1 MTGVEAIST
10 SVPVF
15 KPVEWRNALVLLT
28 WTIGLLIALFG
39 PAHESS
45 PGGVTSRDFRT
56 PVLSVGPGLVRVHYR
71 PRIRNSWR
79 LTQSA

>member
-10 SVPVF
+10 LVPVF
-15 KPVEWRNALVLLT
+15 KPAEWRNALVMLT

-39 PAHESS
+39 PAREPG
-45 PGGVTSRDFRT
+45 PGGVNSGDFRM

-79 LTQSA
+79 LTQSG